1 MLRSVRPGGSG
12 RCDNHSLN
20 RQAAAPYTR
29 AAIGGQGTAVTTT
42 VQLDSSAV
50 TGIGGLPHRSA
61 IDAARVALLQMEV
74 PAIPTLPRR
83 SPAEGSVAQ
92 AMVGMRGITVGQ
104 YGSISIDPDRVD
116 PLAPIST
123 DLQHDAF
130 LGFRTFL
137 AEAPRLRP
145 GLEAVKWQFVGPVS
159 FGLALV
165 RAGLPASVAFE
176 SAVRCVRTRLQHL
189 VDEVAAALPSAG
201 QVVVLEE
208 PALADLMDPGFAL
221 APDVAI
227 DLVSGAL
234 SAVESRALVGLHVCG
249 VADLPSQIDAG
260 PGLISVPVHRSV
272 LDAVGH
278 LVRYMERGG
287 RIAWGAV
294 PTTGPI
300 AASAERAWRH
310 LDDLWCQM
318 AQRGADLELVRRQA
332 IITPSCGLAA
342 HSPAVAERVLCVA
355 AEVGRRSREG
365 GRSDWRPGA

>member
-1 MLRSVRPGGSG
+1 M
-12 RCDNHSLN
+12 
-20 RQAAAPYTR
+20 
-29 AAIGGQGTAVTTT
+29 IGGQGTAVRTT
-42 VQLDSSAV
+42 VQLDSSTV
-50 TGIGGLPHRSA
+50 TAIGGLPHRDA
-61 IDAARVALLQMEV
+61 VEAARVSLTQMDV
-74 PAIPTLPRR
+74 PAIPSLPRR

-104 YGSISIDPDRVD
+104 YGSISIDPIRVD

-145 GLEAVKWQFVGPVS
+145 GLEVVKWQFVGPVS

-165 RAGLPASVAFE
+165 RAGLPASLAFE
-176 SAVRCVRTRLQHL
+176 SAMRCVRARLQHL
-189 VDEVAAALPSAG
+189 VDEVAAALPDAG

-234 SAVESRALVGLHVCG
+234 SAIESRALVGLHICG

-278 LVRYMERGG
+278 LVRFMERGG

-294 PTTGPI
+294 PTSGPI
-300 AASAERAWRH
+300 AASAERAWH
-310 LDDLWCQM
+310 NLNDLWCQM
-318 AQRGADLELVRRQA
+318 AERGADLDLVRRQA
-332 IITPSCGLAA
+332 LITPSCGLAA
-342 HSPAVAERVLCVA
+342 HSAGVAERVLCVA
-355 AEVGRRSREG
+355 AEVGRRARHG
-365 GRSDWRPGA
+365 GGGSHWRPGA